1 MVSPHALR
9 YKPFGSSKE
18 QQKLPEQEPKTASAA
33 LQAGVRRNRN
43 NRGIFGDTRCPYDDN
58 DDDDDDDNDDDDDDD
73 DDHDDDD
80 DDNDYNYGDY
90 DDDGDDDFD
99 VLTLAHFPAI

>member
-58 DDDDDDDNDDDDDDD
+58 DDDDDDDNDDDDDDVIQLPGV
-73 DDHDDDD
+73 
-80 DDNDYNYGDY
+80 YLVLSKRYGA
-90 DDDGDDDFD
+90 
-99 VLTLAHFPAI
+99 V